1 MTQNIQGTI
10 VVVRGARS
18 GLGEVAVYSAT
29 KTAVR
34 VISKGLHQ
42 DVKPYNLR
50 PTRQDY

>member
-1 MTQNIQGTI
+1 MTQNVQGTI
-10 VVVRGARS
+10 VVVTSARS
-18 GLGEVAVYSAT
+18 GLGEAAVYSAT

-34 VISKGLHQ
+34 VISKSLRQ